1 MITIQNLT
9 KTYHTK
15 SGEVEALRGISAEIR
30 DGDIFGIIG
39 LSGAG
44 KSTLLR
50 CIALLETPT
59 SGSISIDGRDLSSLR
74 GRQLTEHRRQI
85 GVIFQGYNLLMQRT
99 VSGNIA
105 FPLEIAGVPKA
116 EIRRRTEE
124 LIHLVGLDGKA
135 DAYPPS
141 SQAGSASGSPSPGPS
156 PTIPK
161 CCSATSPLRHWIPSQ
176 PRRSWTCFR
185 TSTGSWA
192 SPLSSSP
199 TRSAW

>member
-105 FPLEIAGVPKA
+105 FPLEIAGAPKA

-135 DAYPPS
+135 DAYP
-141 SQAGSASGSPSPGPS
+141 SQLSGGQCQRVA
-156 PTIPK
+156 IARALANNPK
-161 CCSATSPLRHWIPSQ
+161 CCSVMSPLRHWIPSR

-185 TSTGSWA
+185 TSTRSWA

>member
-44 KSTLLR
+44 ISTLLR

-85 GVIFQGYNLLMQRT
+85 GVIFQG
-99 VSGNIA
+99 
-105 FPLEIAGVPKA
+105 
-116 EIRRRTEE
+116 
-124 LIHLVGLDGKA
+124 
-135 DAYPPS
+135 
-141 SQAGSASGSPSPGPS
+141 
-156 PTIPK
+156 
-161 CCSATSPLRHWIPSQ
+161 
-176 PRRSWTCFR
+176 
-185 TSTGSWA
+185 
-192 SPLSSSP
+192 
-199 TRSAW
+199 

>member
-9 KTYHTK
+9 KTYRTK
-15 SGEVEALRGISAEIR
+15 SGAVEALRGISAEIQ

-59 SGSISIDGRDLSSLR
+59 SGSISMDGQDLSSLR

-99 VSGNIA
+99 VAGNIA
-105 FPLEIAGVPKA
+105 FPLEIAGVPRA
-116 EIRRRTEE
+116 EIQRRSQE
-124 LIHLVGLDGKA
+124 LIHLVGLDGKEN
-135 DAYPPS
+135 AYP
-141 SQAGSASGSPSPGPS
+141 SQLSGGHCQRIAIARALSNNPRVLL
-156 PTIPK
+156 
-161 CCSATSPLRHWIPSQ
+161 CDE
-176 PRRSWTCFR
+176 PRRWTPLPPRQSWTCFR
-185 TSTGSWA
+185 ISTASWGS
-192 SPLSSSP
+192 PSSSLP
-199 TRSAW
+199 RRSA

>member
-74 GRQLTEHRRQI
+74 GGSSPNT
-85 GVIFQGYNLLMQRT
+85 
-99 VSGNIA
+99 
-105 FPLEIAGVPKA
+105 AG
-116 EIRRRTEE
+116 R
-124 LIHLVGLDGKA
+124 
-135 DAYPPS
+135 
-141 SQAGSASGSPSPGPS
+141 SASSSRA
-156 PTIPK
+156 TI
-161 CCSATSPLRHWIPSQ
+161 C
-176 PRRSWTCFR
+176 
-185 TSTGSWA
+185 
-192 SPLSSSP
+192 
-199 TRSAW
+199 